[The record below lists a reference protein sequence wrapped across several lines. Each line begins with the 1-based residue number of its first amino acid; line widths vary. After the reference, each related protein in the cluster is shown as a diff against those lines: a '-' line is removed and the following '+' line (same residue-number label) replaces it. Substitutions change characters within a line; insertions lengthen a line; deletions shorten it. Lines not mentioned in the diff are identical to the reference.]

1 MYQEVST
8 KPAFLGPS
16 CPPAYLEYVWYLYL
30 FYWMLGAVWNVVIPA
45 VGGVIW
51 VLIALV
57 SFFQVS
63 NRASLVYKPVAWGL
77 CTGFLSIGIQI
88 LFHGWSGS
96 VAQHE
101 MTEFAYWISLLIT
114 VQALSFRPGFL
125 HRFALVA
132 AILGVAC
139 LPYIQVRE
147 VGGVMRAWAAGTL
160 ISTPNVLGMWFGFCT
175 VYFVFHGFQSQKAIS
190 RVANWSAAIGCFYV
204 VLIAVSR
211 APLVAV
217 FVACLVGFRSVLKRS
232 FAPLMAFAIL
242 IYLVYLF
249 GVFDEWLDYYLLRG
263 AEESGRGRIWPSA
276 LERIPNSPW
285 IGFGLDDV
293 RVLNAW
299 RKLVNPHNP
308 LLHLML
314 GVGVLPTICF
324 LGYVFRAIAGA
335 VHLVRREQQGE
346 AMILPP
352 LVVFASLEIMNLD
365 FAFMLPWVVV
375 VFGLAAR
382 AGYQGEFQNPRT
394 S

>member
-30 FYWMLGAVWNVVIPA
+30 FYWMLGAVWGIVLPD

-51 VLIALV
+51 VLIGVASLL
-57 SFFQVS
+57 QVG
-63 NRASLVYKPVAWGL
+63 NHAILVYKPVGWAL
-77 CTGFLSIGIQI
+77 CTGGFAIGIQM
-88 LFHGWSGS
+88 LFHGWSGR

-101 MTEFAYWISLLIT
+101 ITEFAYWISLLIT

-125 HRFALVA
+125 QRFALLATV
-132 AILGVAC
+132 LGVAC

-147 VGGVMRAWAAGTL
+147 VGGVMRAWATGTL
-160 ISTPNVLGMWFGFCT
+160 ISTPNALGMWFGFCT
-175 VYFVFHGFQSQKAIS
+175 VYFIFQGFQYQTLMLRAASWS
-190 RVANWSAAIGCFYV
+190 VALGCFYV

-217 FVACLVGFRSVLKRS
+217 FVACLVGFRSALKRS

-263 AEESGRGRIWPSA
+263 TEESGRGRIWPAA
-276 LERIPNSPW
+276 LDRISGSPW

-293 RVLNAW
+293 KVLNGYG
-299 RKLVNPHNP
+299 KLVNPHNP

-314 GVGVLPTICF
+314 GVGVIPTICF

-335 VHLVRREQQGE
+335 VRLVRREQEGE
-346 AMILPP
+346 AMILLP
-352 LVVFASLEIMNLD
+352 LVVFASLEVMNLD

-382 AGYQGEFQNPRT
+382 AGYQGASQKPRT
-394 S
+394 F